1 MEKNKDIERQLCL
14 KLQNNQNVVEELE
27 DKLDRQQLEQINTLK
42 NVEKLKE
49 KCKEVEQYYKLVEQ
63 L

>member
-1 MEKNKDIERQLCL
+1 MERQIGL
-14 KLQNNQNVVEELE
+14 KQENHIAIVEELE
-27 DKLDRQQLEQINTLK
+27 DKLDRQKLEYINTLK

>member
-1 MEKNKDIERQLCL
+1 MGL
-14 KLQNNQNVVEELE
+14 KQETHLKIVEQME
-27 DKLDRQQLEQINTLK
+27 DKLDRQQLEYINTLK

-63 L
+63 LQT

>member
-1 MEKNKDIERQLCL
+1 MERQIGL
-14 KLQNNQNVVEELE
+14 KQENHKAIVEELE
-27 DKLDRQQLEQINTLK
+27 DKLDRQKLEYINTLK